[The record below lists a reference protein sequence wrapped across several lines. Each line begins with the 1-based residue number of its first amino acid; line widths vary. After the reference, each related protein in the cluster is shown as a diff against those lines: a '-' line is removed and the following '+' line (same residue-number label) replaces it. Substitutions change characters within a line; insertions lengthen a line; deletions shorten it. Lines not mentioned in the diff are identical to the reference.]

1 MAWPPSSQVLAKYTV
16 RGCTRR
22 EAEIGYLLES
32 GLEVADDDELDEIS
46 ADLNMSCSRVST
58 MNGRIVC
65 LLPGATIW
73 LFRRGRRLLGEEAL
87 HLQGCFVPDR
97 LILKQN
103 FTNSQLRDLGG
114 NAFNAS
120 SLLLLLRG
128 FLNVWE
134 ARGLSWMQMSCNA
147 ALLCISEGSWIR
159 LGGADA

>member
-1 MAWPPSSQVLAKYTV
+1 MAAVQVFARGGRHLLHMGGRHQKAFSDKGLAWPPSSQVLAKYTV

-87 HLQGCFVPDR
+87 HLQGCSVPDR
-97 LILKQN
+97 SIFKN
-103 FTNSQLRDLGG
+103 NITNRQLRDLGG
-114 NAFNAS
+114 NASNA
-120 SLLLLLRG
+120 G
-128 FLNVWE
+128 CF
-134 ARGLSWMQMSCNA
+134 A
-147 ALLCISEGSWIR
+147 
-159 LGGADA
+159 GAFFAMLAVVELK